1 MPISLQQIN
10 GSVELRAFCESFF
23 LQQMPALL
31 EKEGFRTLLLGT
43 LGARQGNNCT
53 SLAHSRSDS
62 PLPELEAILAQR
74 LRSLY
79 ISSQV

>member
-1 MPISLQQIN
+1 MDLST
-10 GSVELRAFCESFF
+10 FCESFF

-31 EKEGFRTLLLGT
+31 EKDGFRTLLLGSN
-43 LGARQGNNCT
+43 GA
-53 SLAHSRSDS
+53 LAHSRGDS
-62 PLPELEAILAQR
+62 PLEELEAILAQR